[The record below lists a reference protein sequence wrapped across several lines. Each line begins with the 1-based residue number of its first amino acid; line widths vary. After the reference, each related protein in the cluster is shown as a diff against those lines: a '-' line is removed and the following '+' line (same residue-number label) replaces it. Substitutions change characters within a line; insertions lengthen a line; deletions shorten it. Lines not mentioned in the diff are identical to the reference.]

1 VTTELGGGLGNF
13 RPADESFVVSATVS
27 RAETAIG
34 HQKCDRDEVLAV
46 PSRCGWLCGASIA
59 AIADNR

>member
-1 VTTELGGGLGNF
+1 
-13 RPADESFVVSATVS
+13 VSSDCVHP

-46 PSRCGWLCGASIA
+46 DLPGVGDSAAPQLSPSPTTG
-59 AIADNR
+59 